1 MLLCA
6 LAIVGCDESSEPM
19 AVETATTTST
29 TMTPKVLIIG
39 IDGLR
44 PDALMAAQTPAIDAL
59 IANGCITLE
68 ASAAAETVSGPGWS
82 NVLCGVWPDKHRS
95 VDNRFLITDYQR
107 YPSIFTLAKR
117 ARPQIRTALFAN
129 WGPIGERIL
138 ALDSIDHRVSLQ
150 DTKNDEPQTVA
161 CVETLAH
168 DPLIDLV
175 FYYIGN
181 VDEVGHA
188 LGFHRAVPGYI
199 AAIESADALVARVIE
214 AVKARATYLSE
225 DWLIIVV
232 TDHGGTIDLSHGRDI
247 VEHRMIPFIVSGA
260 AAAKGRIVGTVN
272 QVDVAATALTHLN
285 IEQLRAWDLDSHAV
299 GLAADSARAMML
311 ERNLV
316 CNGDAELSSPAAEPA
331 GNRGVAGWRDIGAVS
346 TLAYG
351 AHADFPTAQ
360 TIGAPSRGASFIFGG
375 EAGESRIEQRI
386 DLATL
391 AHEIDADHVSFDLRG
406 WLGGFA
412 QQRDLAWIELE
423 WLDEHGGVVGR
434 AELRAVTLE
443 DRTAATG
450 GDAVTMFIE
459 RSVNGAV
466 PALSRAA
473 TLTLRFERSEGVC
486 DGYADE
492 ISLVLH
498 ALSTPIPGVTP

>member
-1 MLLCA
+1 M
-6 LAIVGCDESSEPM
+6 
-19 AVETATTTST
+19 
-29 TMTPKVLIIG
+29 
-39 IDGLR
+39 
-44 PDALMAAQTPAIDAL
+44 
-59 IANGCITLE
+59 
-68 ASAAAETVSGPGWS
+68 
-82 NVLCGVWPDKHRS
+82 
-95 VDNRFLITDYQR
+95 
-107 YPSIFTLAKR
+107 
-117 ARPQIRTALFAN
+117 
-129 WGPIGERIL
+129 
-138 ALDSIDHRVSLQ
+138 
-150 DTKNDEPQTVA
+150 
-161 CVETLAH
+161 
-168 DPLIDLV
+168 
-175 FYYIGN
+175 
-181 VDEVGHA
+181 
-188 LGFHRAVPGYI
+188 
-199 AAIESADALVARVIE
+199 
-214 AVKARATYLSE
+214 
-225 DWLIIVV
+225 
-232 TDHGGTIDLSHGRDI
+232 
-247 VEHRMIPFIVSGA
+247 
-260 AAAKGRIVGTVN
+260 
-272 QVDVAATALTHLN
+272 
-285 IEQLRAWDLDSHAV
+285 
-299 GLAADSARAMML
+299 
-311 ERNLV
+311 
-316 CNGDAELSSPAAEPA
+316 
-331 GNRGVAGWRDIGAVS
+331 
-346 TLAYG
+346 
-351 AHADFPTAQ
+351 
-360 TIGAPSRGASFIFGG
+360 FGG